1 MKKAVFTLFCIL
13 FISSGGFCAENI
25 SAQIQKLEKNYF
37 GYDYNGE
44 TTAQRL
50 ERLEKAVYGSASK
63 DTIQNRLRR
72 LRQDMPQYA
81 TAVPAPSE
89 AVEEEAAYDELNTE
103 KADADVKYPVVDKIE
118 QEVFKKDYSGED
130 IYRRLSRLEKQVYKK
145 ESSAPLSERVDSLR
159 ASVLANARIRD
170 DSSIVLEEY
179 DPGMTGAASD
189 LNSFSDESRYN
200 YYTPQ
205 NTRNRVAAPASRFRT
220 DASDANYDLDML
232 ESEVL
237 GRKFANEPVENR
249 LARLE
254 NSVFQKTFSGS
265 EDARIQRLLATT
277 TAKKTARYYDN
288 NKLMQHLNT
297 GIQIGGIILMVLAMI
312 L

>member
-1 MKKAVFTLFCIL
+1 
-13 FISSGGFCAENI
+13 
-25 SAQIQKLEKNYF
+25 
-37 GYDYNGE
+37 
-44 TTAQRL
+44 
-50 ERLEKAVYGSASK
+50 
-63 DTIQNRLRR
+63 
-72 LRQDMPQYA
+72 
-81 TAVPAPSE
+81 
-89 AVEEEAAYDELNTE
+89 
-103 KADADVKYPVVDKIE
+103 
-118 QEVFKKDYSGED
+118 
-130 IYRRLSRLEKQVYKK
+130 
-145 ESSAPLSERVDSLR
+145 
-159 ASVLANARIRD
+159 
-170 DSSIVLEEY
+170 
-179 DPGMTGAASD
+179 MTGAASD

-205 NTRNRVAAPASRFRT
+205 NTRNRVAGPASRFRT

>member
-1 MKKAVFTLFCIL
+1 MMKKVVLTIFCIL
-13 FISSGGFCAENI
+13 FINTGVFCAENI
-25 SAQIQKLEKNYF
+25 ASQIQKLEKNYF

-50 ERLEKAVYGSASK
+50 ERLEKAVYGASTN
-63 DTIQNRLRR
+63 DTLQKRIQRL
-72 LRQDMPQYA
+72 QKDMPQYA
-81 TAVPAPSE
+81 YSSPTPE
-89 AVEEEAAYDELNTE
+89 AQEASYDEQNLET
-103 KADADVKYPVVDKIE
+103 ADADVKYPVVDKIE
-118 QEVFKKDYSGED
+118 QKVFKKDYAGED
-130 IYRRLSRLEKQVYKK
+130 IYKRLSRLEKQVYKK

-159 ASVLANARIRD
+159 ASVLANARVRD

-179 DPGMTGAASD
+179 DPAMTGAAAGM
-189 LNSFSDESRYN
+189 NEFSDNAQYN

-205 NTRNRVAAPASRFRT
+205 NTKNRVASPDYRFRS
-220 DASDANYDLDML
+220 DSSDADVYDIDML
-232 ESEVL
+232 EKEVF
-237 GRKFANEPVENR
+237 GQKYANEPAERR